1 MVDILHILKPYV
13 EQIIVISPTDRQNH
27 TYDKGIV
34 PLPCIHYNI
43 TPKLLDDIW
52 ERQNALSTVYTK
64 ANKPEILKQLFDKI
78 QGNSYARSVI
88 DNIHRKRRDYEEEI
102 NNENHDESTTKAKIA
117 EMDRECKK
125 LIVLIYK
132 HYINENRAKLQN
144 TTLTKDEQFTLKF
157 LNLNPRLVII
167 FDDCTDLLKKY
178 KSHPVMQKLFYQG
191 RWAFITALIACHTDK
206 ALDPELKKNAFVN
219 IFTGEKSAHS
229 YFGRASN
236 DLDKEEK
243 ARANAA
249 CKAAFS
255 PLAKHQKLV
264 WVREEN
270 KFYKFTATSHD
281 NFKFGSPVIWEYCR
295 QIQAEAGSI
304 NTDNK
309 FIGDFM

>member
-1 MVDILHILKPYV
+1 MSSLQDFDFSPSKFVDRSSVLFGESGTGKSFVMVDILHILKPYV

-132 HYINENRAKLQN
+132 HYI
-144 TTLTKDEQFTLKF
+144 
-157 LNLNPRLVII
+157 
-167 FDDCTDLLKKY
+167 
-178 KSHPVMQKLFYQG
+178 
-191 RWAFITALIACHTDK
+191 
-206 ALDPELKKNAFVN
+206 
-219 IFTGEKSAHS
+219 
-229 YFGRASN
+229 
-236 DLDKEEK
+236 
-243 ARANAA
+243 
-249 CKAAFS
+249 
-255 PLAKHQKLV
+255 
-264 WVREEN
+264 
-270 KFYKFTATSHD
+270 
-281 NFKFGSPVIWEYCR
+281 
-295 QIQAEAGSI
+295 
-304 NTDNK
+304 
-309 FIGDFM
+309 